1 MSSIPAGQLVLVLAL
16 GFFLVLVFWRVA
28 IPIIL
33 ALVLAKVVVSI
44 AAMAQSLPLQPAS
57 SALAAVVPLLH

>member
-16 GFFLVLVFWRVA
+16 GIFLVIVFWRVA

-44 AAMAQSLPLQPAS
+44 AAMAQTLPLQPAA
-57 SALAAVVPLLH
+57 SALATVAPLLH